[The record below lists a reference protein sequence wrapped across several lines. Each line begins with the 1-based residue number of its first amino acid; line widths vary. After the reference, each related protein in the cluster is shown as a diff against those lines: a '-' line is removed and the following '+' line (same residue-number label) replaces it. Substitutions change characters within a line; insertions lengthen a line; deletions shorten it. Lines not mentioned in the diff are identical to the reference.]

1 LLATARIAL
10 SSSTVVAISKDRLFA
25 ADITKQDRPDTSIN
39 SDDATYIEN
48 DPLYGIDISGW
59 EGSGYTDEEIA
70 QNNADLG
77 DFPG

>member
-1 LLATARIAL
+1 MPNQPQDFDPYKGASMNWSQAD
-10 SSSTVVAISKDRLFA
+10 ISK
-25 ADITKQDRPDTSIN
+25 QDTPDTSVN
-39 SDDATYIEN
+39 QDDAAYIEN
-48 DPLYGIDISGW
+48 DPLFGVDISGW